1 MFSTVLVNV
10 EQRPLQRGKKKS
22 PSVGH
27 ADFCVV
33 NASPMASVKL
43 PSGITGH
50 GVGERC
56 GWWALGSWLNL
67 ALEPLYMSWELILK
81 TSP

>member
-1 MFSTVLVNV
+1 MNV
-10 EQRPLQRGKKKS
+10 EQRPLQRGNKKS

-33 NASPMASVKL
+33 NAPPPWPMSNYQVVSLDMASGRGVDGG
-43 PSGITGH
+43 PSGTG
-50 GVGERC
+50 
-56 GWWALGSWLNL
+56 LNL